1 MGLDRSAIRPRADKA
16 LAGLMAGL
24 PLSLLLW
31 VGIATIAVKVT

>member
-1 MGLDRSAIRPRADKA
+1 MGRDRPAELPRADKA
-16 LAGLMAGL
+16 LAGLLAGL